1 MPELPEIET
10 ITRDL
15 EQMLHGA
22 VITAVHI
29 THSDVLRETSPRTF
43 KRRLV
48 GATIQRVWRR
58 AKLIVV
64 DLSSGDHLVIQPRF
78 TGAVLVDK
86 GDLPD
91 GERRYST
98 VDFGLADGRT
108 VHYRDIR
115 RLGTVTLM
123 GPKRFAEYVGRLG
136 PEPLDPG
143 FTLDNFRDVLRKSG
157 QAVKKVIMD
166 QRHLAGVGNIYAN
179 ESLWRAGIDPS
190 RSARRIAPAEA
201 GALRQAVVEVL
212 NEAIEARG
220 TSFRDYR
227 DPYGDFGEFS
237 SQLAAYGR
245 AGLPCP
251 RCHGRLVGTHAID
264 GRQTVF
270 CPRCQH

>member
-10 ITRDL
+10 ISRDL
-15 EQMLHGA
+15 ERMLHGA

-29 THSDVLRETSPRTF
+29 SHPDVLREATPRTF
-43 KRRLV
+43 KRRLT
-48 GATIQRVWRR
+48 GATVLRVWRR
-58 AKLIVV
+58 AKLIVI
-64 DLSSGDHLVIQPRF
+64 DLSSGDRLVIQPRF
-78 TGAVLVDK
+78 TGALLVDT
-86 GDLPD
+86 GDLPES
-91 GERRYST
+91 ERRYST
-98 VDFGLADGRT
+98 MALDLADGRT

-123 GPKRFAEYVGRLG
+123 PPKRFEEYIARLG
-136 PEPLDPG
+136 PEPLDPA
-143 FTLDNFRDVLRKSG
+143 FSVDNFRDVLRKSG
-157 QAVKKVIMD
+157 QAVKKVLMD

-201 GALRQAVVEVL
+201 GELRRAIVEVL
-212 NEAIEARG
+212 SEAIEARG

-227 DPYGDFGEFS
+227 DPYGDFGAFGK
-237 SQLAAYGR
+237 QLAAYGR
-245 AGLPCP
+245 AGLPCR
-251 RCHGRLVGTHAID
+251 RCRSRLVGTHAVD

>member
-22 VITAVHI
+22 TITAVHI
-29 THSDVLRETSPRTF
+29 THADVLRESSPRTF

-48 GATIQRVWRR
+48 GTTILRVWRR
-58 AKLIVV
+58 AKLIVA
-64 DLSSGDHLVIQPRF
+64 DLSSGDRLVIQPRF
-78 TGAVLVDK
+78 TGALLVDT

-91 GERRYST
+91 SERRYST
-98 VDFGLADGRT
+98 VALELADGRT

-123 GPKRFAEYVGRLG
+123 RPKRFAEYVGRLG

-143 FTLDNFRDVLRKSG
+143 FTLDNFRDVLRRSG

-190 RSARRIAPAEA
+190 RSARRIAPTEA
-201 GALRQAVVEVL
+201 GALQRAIVDVL

-245 AGLPCP
+245 AGSPCP

-270 CPRCQH
+270 CPRCQR